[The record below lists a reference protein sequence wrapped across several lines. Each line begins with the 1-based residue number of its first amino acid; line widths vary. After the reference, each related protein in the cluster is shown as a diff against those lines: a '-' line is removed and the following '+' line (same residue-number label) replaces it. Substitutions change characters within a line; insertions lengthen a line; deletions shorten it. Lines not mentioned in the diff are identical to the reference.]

1 MKLFK
6 LTYGLM
12 AAAALTIASCDINK
26 LPTFDDADAFV
37 AFQVSSASIAEDGG
51 TLEIPVML
59 TSLSGISG
67 SVDFEIVSDSLGA
80 KEGTHFDIVN
90 SSKTLSFTK
99 DSTTQKIVLNVIDND
114 TFGGDVKCTI
124 KLTNSKGVNIGA
136 SKSCLVTIEDN
147 EHPLAFILGA
157 YAGKGTS
164 QFYDEEEWAAKT
176 EKDASDLTKIWIT
189 GLVPDTSNPIYGTVN
204 AEHTE
209 ISIPVGQLI
218 HPHSTY
224 DITFEAYHCENG
236 ERGDGLNTGESV
248 IGKIAAD
255 GTLSF
260 PDYWLGGYATNKS
273 TGAGAGWWD
282 LMHDDVVLKKQ

>member
-1 MKLFK
+1 M
-6 LTYGLM
+6 
-12 AAAALTIASCDINK
+12 
-26 LPTFDDADAFV
+26 
-37 AFQVSSASIAEDGG
+37 
-51 TLEIPVML
+51 
-59 TSLSGISG
+59 
-67 SVDFEIVSDSLGA
+67 
-80 KEGTHFDIVN
+80 
-90 SSKTLSFTK
+90 
-99 DSTTQKIVLNVIDND
+99 
-114 TFGGDVKCTI
+114 
-124 KLTNSKGVNIGA
+124 
-136 SKSCLVTIEDN
+136 
-147 EHPLAFILGA
+147 
-157 YAGKGTS
+157 
-164 QFYDEEEWAAKT
+164 
-176 EKDASDLTKIWIT
+176 TKIWIT